1 MSRQQL
7 LGAAMVIAGLLLM
20 AYLFGTYLDTLR

>member
-7 LGAAMVIAGLLLM
+7 LGAAMVIAGLLLL
-20 AYLFGTYLDTLR
+20 AYLIGTYLDTRR